1 MTLPGNL
8 PSAIGDLRD
17 LIIHGDLS
25 VEEAIRLQHEAIEA
39 TDAFRCVVHRFPL
52 PDHFPDRRAPL
63 AGVGLAHKDIFHMYG
78 RAPGCG
84 TGIPSTRSGRRS
96 AAVAH
101 LDNSGA
107 HVLAAVTMAE
117 SAGSITAENA
127 LESEPINPLD
137 TQAVV
142 GGSSSGSAVAV
153 ASGLCYGSLGTDTAG
168 SVRIPA
174 ATCGVVGFKP
184 SRGALSPSGVAPLA
198 RSLDTVGILCRSPI
212 DVALLFEGALS
223 PRRKALFFGNE
234 PAREAVAQRAAS
246 ATRKLCRICLTHADP
261 AVQLRDDIANAL
273 HTFAQTLGTPVEE
286 ARIPC
291 LTELMRRS
299 EIILDTEAS
308 AVHLGTLGPSTLRPG
323 RFIRHMALTG
333 AVIPTS
339 WYEGALRDR
348 SKATA
353 SFIESVFG
361 AADFLLTP
369 VLPQGIPNWD
379 AVRTT
384 SARFNL
390 RALLDMLSWAS
401 FVNYLNL
408 PAIVLP
414 IGRDARERPVSVQI
428 VAKPHGEVNL
438 LGFAHH
444 AFSVSTGIS

>member
-1 MTLPGNL
+1 MMLSSGL
-8 PSAIGDLRD
+8 PSGIGDLRD
-17 LIIHGDLS
+17 SIIHGELS
-25 VEEAIRLQHEAIEA
+25 VEEAIRLQHEAIRS

-63 AGVGLAHKDIFHMYG
+63 AGVGLAHKDIFHMHG

-84 TGIPSTRSGRRS
+84 TGIPSTLSSRRS
-96 AAVAH
+96 AAVVN
-101 LDNSGA
+101 LNGSGA
-107 HVLAAVTMAE
+107 HVLAAVAMAE
-117 SAGSITAENA
+117 GAGSITAENV

-137 TQAVV
+137 PQAVV

-168 SVRIPA
+168 SVRVPA

-184 SRGALSPSGVAPLA
+184 AKGVLSSSGAAPLA
-198 RSLDTVGILCRSPI
+198 RSLDTVGILCRSPA
-212 DVALLFEGALS
+212 DAALLFEGALS
-223 PRRKALFFGNE
+223 PRRKALFFGNK
-234 PAREAVAQRAAS
+234 PARETVAELAAS
-246 ATRKLCRICLTHADP
+246 ATRKLCRVCLAHADP
-261 AVQLRDDIANAL
+261 AVQLRDDIADAL
-273 HTFAQTLGTPVEE
+273 LTFVQTLGTTVEE
-286 ARIPC
+286 TRIPC
-291 LTELMRRS
+291 LTELQRRA

-308 AVHLGTLGPSTLRPG
+308 AVHLATIGSSTLRPG

-348 SKATA
+348 SKAAA

-361 AADFLLTP
+361 TADFLLTP
-369 VLPQGIPNWD
+369 ILPQGIPDWD

-384 SARFNL
+384 STRFNL
-390 RALLDMLSWAS
+390 RTLLDMFSWAS

-414 IGRDARERPVSVQI
+414 VGRDSRGRPVSAQI

-444 AFSVSTGIS
+444 ASSVLSEIS